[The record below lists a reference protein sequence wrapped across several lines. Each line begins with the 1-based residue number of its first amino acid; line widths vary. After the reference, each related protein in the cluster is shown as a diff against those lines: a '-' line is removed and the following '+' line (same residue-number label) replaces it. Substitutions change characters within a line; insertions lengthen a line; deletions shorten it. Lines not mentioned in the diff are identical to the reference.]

1 MSVKKSLSFA
11 GKEAPKTNSSLSNDE
26 MNSLTTRECKLI
38 SPEEASEIAL
48 LKLSVE
54 DLFHKTASALK
65 VVIVYPNARA
75 ETFTTFDDKA
85 KAMIANLCRI
95 NWKAVVKL
103 PFQHLNVREELGDP
117 LQRVVGREF
126 EEYSGNATVLF

>member
-1 MSVKKSLSFA
+1 
-11 GKEAPKTNSSLSNDE
+11 
-26 MNSLTTRECKLI
+26 MNSLTTPECKLI

-126 EEYSGNATVLF
+126 EEYCGNATVLF